1 MSLVFITQSY
11 FLVPKD
17 VRLNSTHYLIM
28 KTHNKRELQNIAINH
43 SADIYYKDFMKNY
56 KERTNNILFR
66 LLILHYQ
73 LIILCISEKIFWIHH
88 KITLTDETKILNN
101 KITTNQA
108 QYNLDRE
115 AAKIS
120 ALSSK
125 ELDNYEHL
133 TAGALGC

>member
-1 MSLVFITQSY
+1 
-11 FLVPKD
+11 
-17 VRLNSTHYLIM
+17 M

-73 LIILCISEKIFWIHH
+73 LINLCISEKIFWIHH